1 MKDYLKKISAISWL
15 NGKIKSLLLKNNLK
29 RISNQFYS
37 KAKSQNYEYNKL
49 DAINEFKKRIFFRNS
64 NFKKKQI
71 GELKVLWIGANESQD
86 FSGFIQGMKRIC
98 DLVEFKNS
106 HNSYG
111 IWYGD
116 ENSTTEEI
124 RMSNDQD
131 LINQLTYELDNNG
144 IDVVMGQ
151 MWANYISNKSLE
163 WARKKGIVI
172 INVSMDD
179 RLPEHWQVKGG
190 IKLGAIGLS
199 GSTDMVL
206 TTSSETCGWY
216 GVNGCPAI
224 YWPLASDPEVFKP
237 RNNAPRDID
246 VLFIGNKYGYRT
258 KVIKGLKKAGINVSC
273 YGKGWNNGPVMSKEM
288 ASLFKRAK
296 IMLGIGTIGH
306 CEDVYTLKLRDFD
319 APMSGALYIT
329 HRNPDLLEM
338 FKEGKDIECYETIN
352 EASTKIKF
360 YLNNPENLKKIAY
373 SGSKLAAKRDT
384 WDKRLTDTF
393 QMLELIR

>member
-1 MKDYLKKISAISWL
+1 MKNYLKKISAISWL

-29 RISNQFYS
+29 RISNHFYS
-37 KAKSQNYEYNKL
+37 KAKSQNYKYNKL
-49 DAINEFKKRIFFRNS
+49 EAVNEFKKRLFSRNS
-64 NFKKKQI
+64 NFKKKEI

-86 FSGFIQGMKRIC
+86 FSGFIQGMNRIC

-106 HNSYG
+106 HSSYG

-131 LINQLTYELDNNG
+131 LINQLAYELDNNG

-151 MWANYISNKSLE
+151 MWANYISNESLE
-163 WARKKGIVI
+163 WARKKGILI

-179 RLPEHWQVKGG
+179 RLPEHWG
-190 IKLGAIGLS
+190 IKRGINLGAIGLS
-199 GSTDMVL
+199 SSTDMVL

-224 YWPLASDPEVFKP
+224 YWPLASDPEVFKS
-237 RNNAPRDID
+237 RKEAVRDID
-246 VLFIGNKYGYRT
+246 VLFIGNRYGYRT

-273 YGKGWNNGPVMSKEM
+273 YGKGWDNGPVMSKEM
-288 ASLFKRAK
+288 ALLFKRAK

-338 FKEGKDIECYETIN
+338 FEEGKDIECYETIN
-352 EASTKIKF
+352 EAATKIKF
-360 YLNNPENLKKIAY
+360 YLNNPENLKKIADN
-373 SGSKLAAKRDT
+373 GSKLATKRDT

-393 QMLELIR
+393 QMLELIK